1 MSGYD
6 FLNGLRVLEVAQL
19 GPSSLGGYLADMGAE
34 VIKVEGVDG
43 DPVRRSG
50 QYAVGSP
57 DGLSFLHLRWNRGK
71 RSLGLNLK
79 NPEGAGIFRQLAA
92 QADVVIE
99 GMRAG
104 VLERLGLGYK
114 ALHELNP
121 KLVFC
126 SISGLGSSGPYH
138 TQGSHG
144 PSFDAFGALS
154 STNPYALTP
163 EQQAEF
169 GMVPVGM
176 HAMGLN
182 AALGTLSAL
191 HRAQRTGLGAYIE
204 VSGAES
210 AAHWLPDTVNSRLNA
225 QVLHQRPGFLNS
237 QQRMAGW
244 PRLSAYRT
252 RDGRGIFFQ
261 GLFPK
266 FWNRFCEVVQRP
278 DLPLIYQQVAD
289 SGAADEAVQAALA
302 ELFASRDYAEWMA
315 LFVEHDIPAGPAN
328 SADTLV
334 EDPHF
339 LARDNVYEVEQPGAG
354 HLRLSSS
361 PIKTSDQ
368 AFAPAAAPEQWQDSE
383 ALLREHLGLDD
394 AALARLRASDAIYL
408 QPAD

>member
-6 FLNGLRVLEVAQL
+6 FLNGVRVLEVAQL

-34 VIKVEGVDG
+34 VIKVEGADG

-79 NPEGAGIFRQLAA
+79 HPEGAAIFRQLAS

-104 VLERLGLGYK
+104 VLERLGLGYET
-114 ALHELNP
+114 LHELNP
-121 KLVFC
+121 RLVFC

-154 STNPYALTP
+154 STNPYALPP
-163 EQQAEF
+163 EQQAEA
-169 GMVPVGM
+169 GAVPVGM

-191 HRAQRTGLGAYIE
+191 LRAQRTGQGAYIE

-210 AAHWLPDTVNSRLNA
+210 AAHWLPDAANSRLNA
-225 QVLHQRPGFLNS
+225 EVLHERPGFLNS
-237 QQRMAGW
+237 QKRMAGW

-266 FWNRFCEVVQRP
+266 FWNRFCEVVERP

-289 SGAADEAVQAALA
+289 SGAADEAVLAALA
-302 ELFASRDYAEWMA
+302 ELFASRDYADWMA

-334 EDPHF
+334 QDPHF

-354 HLRLSSS
+354 RLRLSSS
-361 PIKTSDQ
+361 PVKTTGQS
-368 AFAPAAAPEQWQDSE
+368 FAPAAAPEQWQDSA
-383 ALLREHLGLDD
+383 ALLRECLGLDD
-394 AALARLRASDAIYL
+394 ETLARLRSSEAIYL

>member
-19 GPSSLGGYLADMGAE
+19 GPSSLGGYLADMGAQ
-34 VIKVEGVDG
+34 VIKVEGADG

-50 QYAVGSP
+50 QHAVGAP

-79 NPEGAGIFRQLAA
+79 HPEGAAIFLQLAA
-92 QADVVIE
+92 QSDVVIE

-104 VLERLGLGYK
+104 VLERLGLGYET
-114 ALHELNP
+114 LREQNP

-126 SISGLGSSGPYH
+126 SLSGLGSTGPYH

-154 STNPYALTP
+154 SLNPYALPP
-163 EQQAEF
+163 ELQAA
-169 GMVPVGM
+169 GGVVPVGM

-191 HRAQRTGLGAYIE
+191 LRAQRTGQGAYIE

-210 AAHWLPDTVNSRLNA
+210 AAHWLPDAVNASANA
-225 QVLHQRPGFLNS
+225 ALLHERPGFLNS
-237 QQRMAGW
+237 HKRMAGW

-252 RDGRGIFFQ
+252 RDERGIFFQ
-261 GLFPK
+261 GLFPR
-266 FWNRFCEVVQRP
+266 FWNRFCEVLDRP
-278 DLPLIYQQVAD
+278 DLAQIYQRIDD
-289 SGAADEAVQAALA
+289 SGAADEAVHVALS
-302 ELFASRDYAEWMA
+302 ELFASRDYEQWMA
-315 LFVEHDIPAGPAN
+315 LFVAHDIPAGPAN
-328 SADTLV
+328 STDTLV
-334 EDPHF
+334 HDPHF
-339 LARDNVYEVEQPGAG
+339 LARDNLYEVEQPGAG

-361 PIKTSDQ
+361 PVKTSGQ
-368 AFAPAAAPEQWQDSE
+368 RFAPGAAPEQWQDSS

-394 AALARLRASDAIYL
+394 EALARLQASEAIYL
-408 QPAD
+408 AQAD

>member
-34 VIKVEGVDG
+34 VIKVEGADG

-50 QYAVGSP
+50 QHAVGAP

-79 NPEGAGIFRQLAA
+79 KPEGVAIFRQLAA

-104 VLERLGLGYK
+104 VLERLGLGYE
-114 ALHELNP
+114 ALRELNP

-154 STNPYALTP
+154 SINPYALPP
-163 EQQAEF
+163 ELQTEA
-169 GMVPVGM
+169 GAVPVGM

-191 HRAQRTGLGAYIE
+191 LRAQRTGRGAYIE

-210 AAHWLPDTVNSRLNA
+210 AAHWLPDAVNASLNA
-225 QVLHQRPGFLNS
+225 AELHERPGFLNS
-237 QQRMAGW
+237 QKRMAGW

-252 RDGRGIFFQ
+252 RDDRGIFFQ
-261 GLFPK
+261 GLFPR
-266 FWNRFCEVVQRP
+266 FWNRFCEVVERP
-278 DLPLIYQQVAD
+278 DLPLIYQQVQD
-289 SGAADEAVQAALA
+289 SGAADEAVHAALA
-302 ELFASRDYAEWMA
+302 ELFATRDYAQWMA

-334 EDPHF
+334 QDPHF
-339 LARDNVYEVEQPGAG
+339 LARDNFYEVDQPGAG

-361 PIKTSDQ
+361 PVKTQGQ
-368 AFAPAAAPEQWQDSE
+368 AFSPAAAPEQWQDSE
-383 ALLREHLGLDD
+383 ALLRERLGLDD
-394 AALARLRASDAIYL
+394 AALARLRASEAIYL